1 MEIELTIQRKRR
13 PLSEEPDTLLD
24 YLLSSLGYSRGIEKY
39 RAIVKKLIHN
49 NLTSTQLSEGL
60 AKRTTTI
67 YYINKLMK
75 GGLVVKRG
83 VRYELRE
90 PTFERLVEEI
100 RRDVERVFEDLI
112 LVARKLDEMYG
123 LRR

>member
-24 YLLSSLGYSRGIEKY
+24 YLLSSLGYGRGIEKY

-67 YYINKLMK
+67 YYINKLMR

-112 LVARKLDEMYG
+112 SVARKLDEMYG